1 MPTVFITGA
10 SRGIGLEF
18 AKHYAGLGWQVIA
31 AVRAPDTA
39 TALSSLSAGGNVSI
53 ERLDVTDDAAVDAV
67 AAKLK
72 GHAIDLLINNA
83 GIYGDRDAALS
94 ISNFDSYRRVLAT
107 NIAAPMKVALSLLPN
122 LKLADHAKILTI
134 SSRMGSIGLSGG
146 GSYVYRSSKAG
157 VNAAMHALALDL
169 KPQGITAIVA
179 HPGWVRTDM
188 GGSGADI
195 SVQESVAGLTAVV
208 ARATLADSGRFFNYD
223 GAELAW

>member
-122 LKLADHAKILTI
+122 LKLADGAKILTI

>member
-31 AVRAPDTA
+31 GVRAPDTA

-72 GHAIDLLINNA
+72 GHAIELLINNA
-83 GIYGDRDAALS
+83 GIYGDRDASLS
-94 ISNFDSYRRVLAT
+94 IGNFDTYRRVLAT

-122 LKLADHAKILTI
+122 LKLADGAKILTI

-195 SVQESVAGLTAVV
+195 SVQESVAGLTSVI
-208 ARATLADSGRFFNYD
+208 ARATLADSGKFFNYD

>member
-31 AVRAPDTA
+31 GVRAPDTA

-72 GHAIDLLINNA
+72 GHAIELLINNA

-94 ISNFDSYRRVLAT
+94 IGNFDTYRRVLAT

-122 LKLADHAKILTI
+122 LKLADGAKILTI

-195 SVQESVAGLTAVV
+195 SVQESVAGLTSVI
-208 ARATLADSGRFFNYD
+208 ARATLADSGKFFNYD

>member
-18 AKHYAGLGWQVIA
+18 AKHYAGQGWQVIA

-72 GHAIDLLINNA
+72 GHAIELLINNA

-94 ISNFDSYRRVLAT
+94 IGNFDTYRRVLAT

-122 LKLADHAKILTI
+122 LKLADGAKILTI

-195 SVQESVAGLTAVV
+195 SVQESVAGLTSVI
-208 ARATLADSGRFFNYD
+208 ARATLADSGKFFNYD

>member
-31 AVRAPDTA
+31 GVRAPDTA
-39 TALSSLSAGGNVSI
+39 TALSSLGAGGNVSI

-72 GHAIDLLINNA
+72 GHAIELLINNA

-94 ISNFDSYRRVLAT
+94 IGNFDTYRRVLAT

-122 LKLADHAKILTI
+122 LKLADGAKILTI

-195 SVQESVAGLTAVV
+195 SVQESVAGLTSVI
-208 ARATLADSGRFFNYD
+208 ARATLADSGKFFNYD

>member
-31 AVRAPDTA
+31 GVRAPDTA

-72 GHAIDLLINNA
+72 GHAIELLINNA

-94 ISNFDSYRRVLAT
+94 IGNFDTYRRVLAT

-122 LKLADHAKILTI
+122 LKLADGAKILTI
-134 SSRMGSIGLSGG
+134 SSRMGSIALSGG

-195 SVQESVAGLTAVV
+195 SVQESVAGLTSVV
-208 ARATLADSGRFFNYD
+208 ARATLADSGKFFNYD

>member
-1 MPTVFITGA
+1 MPTVFITGP

-31 AVRAPDTA
+31 GVRAPDTA

-72 GHAIDLLINNA
+72 GHAIELLINNA

-94 ISNFDSYRRVLAT
+94 IGNFDTYRRVLAT

-122 LKLADHAKILTI
+122 LKLADGAKILTI

-195 SVQESVAGLTAVV
+195 SVQESVAGLTSVI
-208 ARATLADSGRFFNYD
+208 ARATLADSGKFFNYD